1 MIKGA
6 KLLLI
11 MLLAMAGLQASAQ
24 TIDSFYVN
32 RMANPH
38 ELFVRMHFPD
48 SSYYIS
54 RTFDRVALIYPPV
67 NIVTFYYRS
76 CDFVKADPLKDTI
89 IQLFTPEPYGLIVWL
104 VRDTN
109 TVVQECDMVWQ
120 TQESD
125 SVSYYFPT
133 TGVVSPGMG
142 NKALQIYPNPA
153 TSVLHVLASPG
164 CTLIVSDAL
173 GRRQLRQV
181 LQNEHEMVNISGLSP
196 GVYFIHC
203 YRDGRLV
210 HSLRFSKLLP

>member
-1 MIKGA
+1 MIKQV
-6 KLLLI
+6 KLLLT
-11 MLLAMAGLQASAQ
+11 LLLISAGLQAPAQ

-32 RMANPH
+32 RLVNPH

-76 CDFVKADPLKDTI
+76 CDFVKADPVKDTI
-89 IQLFTPEPYGLIVWL
+89 IRLYTPEPYGLNVWL
-104 VRDTN
+104 VRDSN
-109 TVVQECDMVWQ
+109 TVVQECDIVWQ
-120 TQESD
+120 TEDAD
-125 SVSYYFPT
+125 SVSYYSPT
-133 TGVVSPGMG
+133 TGVVNPDIG

-153 TSVLHVLASPG
+153 NSVLHVLAAPG

-173 GRRQLRQV
+173 GRRQLQQS
-181 LQNEHEMVNISGLSP
+181 LHSEHETVNISGLSS

-203 YRDGRLV
+203 YRDGRLLQ
-210 HSLRFSKLLP
+210 SLRFSKLP